1 MVAVNE
7 LRKKLR
13 QIRKQLADGVGYGD
27 FKYLHKKKKPE
38 LEELLKKYEK
48 YDKSA
53 NVIQSAIKNKRAR
66 NEAQRLLNK
75 RDDRQILRDLE
86 MRLSAINRPQ
96 TAPAVI
102 TGNIATS
109 SSRKRGS
116 LSNMYDAPLTPFS
129 TFQLFDAPV
138 PSVSEIVPDEQ
149 FFKKRSVAQGR
160 VVPLPRVPKTQRPQT
175 TSLKALQLRQ
185 RLNLTERASTAS
197 PNLPALQLRQKLK
210 TGDRP
215 LSSNNIGRTSAL
227 QRVQVKPRP
236 ESASRTFNRFSPL

>member
-53 NVIQSAIKNKRAR
+53 NIIQRAIKNKRAR

-75 RDDRQILRDLE
+75 RDERQIVRDLE
-86 MRLSAINRPQ
+86 MRLSAVSRPQ
-96 TAPAVI
+96 SASRI
-102 TGNIATS
+102 SNIGTS
-109 SSRKRGS
+109 ASKKRQTIRN
-116 LSNMYDAPLTPFS
+116 LYDEPLTPFT
-129 TFQLFDAPV
+129 TFNLFNSPSPAP
-138 PSVSEIVPDEQ
+138 ITQRLFEQ
-149 FFKKRSVAQGR
+149 RTIEQGR
-160 VVPLPRVPKTQRPQT
+160 VVPLPRVPKAQRPQT
-175 TSLKALQLRQ
+175 TSLKSIQLRQ
-185 RLNLTERASTAS
+185 RLNLADRPLTAS

-210 TGDRP
+210 AGDRP
-215 LSSNNIGRTSAL
+215 LSASSIGRTSAL
-227 QRVQVKPRP
+227 ERVQVKPRP